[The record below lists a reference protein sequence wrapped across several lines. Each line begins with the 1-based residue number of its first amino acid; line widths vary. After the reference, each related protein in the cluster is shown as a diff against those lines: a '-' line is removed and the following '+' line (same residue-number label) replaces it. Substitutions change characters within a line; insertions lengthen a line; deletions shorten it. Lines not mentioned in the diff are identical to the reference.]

1 MIVFMYMHTLAL
13 CRQIGKIGVLRT
25 PLNARVVSMI
35 QAEQEWLIAM
45 LAVPALSWVGFA
57 LLPWGPWHIREVL
70 EAAPAGPN
78 ESLVQITAV
87 IPARNEA
94 EVIQQTLRSV
104 AAQGTDLK
112 IILVDDGSDDC
123 TAAVARQLALS
134 SLQIIQSAPL
144 PEGWSGKLW
153 AVEQGWRQVKT
164 PYTLF
169 LDADIKLA
177 PGSIRALKDRMQQQS
192 AAFVSLTAAPSMASA
207 WEKLLMPAFVYF
219 FKALYPFDRVN
230 SPDSKI
236 AAAAGGCILVETRV
250 LQKVGGFESLKS
262 AVIDDCA
269 FARRVKSHG
278 FKIWLGLT
286 NAAQSIRGYEKL
298 ADIGNMVAR
307 SAFAQLRYSPALL
320 LVCTLV
326 LLLLYIAP
334 VVMVASSSNA
344 VIRCL
349 SLISLAIMILTYLPT
364 LRFYHR
370 SWAWALCLPPI
381 AGFFIVMTW
390 ISAIRY
396 WRGERTRWKGRV
408 YKRAAGVVLGER
420 EVR

>member
-1 MIVFMYMHTLAL
+1 
-13 CRQIGKIGVLRT
+13 
-25 PLNARVVSMI
+25 MI

-45 LAVPALSWVGFA
+45 LAIPALSWVGFA
-57 LLPWGPWHIREVL
+57 LQPSGPWRTREVL

-78 ESLVQITAV
+78 ESLAQITAV

-134 SLQIIQSAPL
+134 GLQIIQSAPL

-153 AVEQGWRQVKT
+153 ALEQGWRQVKT

-219 FKALYPFDRVN
+219 FRALYPFSRVN

-250 LQKVGGFESLKS
+250 LLQIGGFESLKS

-286 NAAQSIRGYEKL
+286 HAAQSIRGYEKL
-298 ADIGNMVAR
+298 ADIGNTIAR

-320 LVCTLV
+320 LLCTLV
-326 LLLLYIAP
+326 LLLSYIAP
-334 VVMVASSSNA
+334 VVMMASSSNA